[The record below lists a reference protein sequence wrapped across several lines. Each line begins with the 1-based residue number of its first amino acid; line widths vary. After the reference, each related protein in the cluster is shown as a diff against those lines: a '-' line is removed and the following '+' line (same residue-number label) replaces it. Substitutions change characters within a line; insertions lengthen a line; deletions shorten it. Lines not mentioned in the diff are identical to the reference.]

1 MFSGRITLGIGCD
14 ILISLIISAIIIT
27 VLSNLAYWV
36 LTILPILHF
45 FHDMVILQVIF
56 TCFITYMIMREFVE
70 DGSSKTGPERLHNG
84 NTFSNR
90 GHQLL
95 STHKEGSDRIVRTYA
110 APDGQIVTTITDTT
124 HTKGNGGSVFFATVL
139 VLGIYAYM
147 KIVVM

>member
-1 MFSGRITLGIGCD
+1 MFSGRIALRIGCD

-56 TCFITYMIMREFVE
+56 TCFITYVIMREFVE
-70 DGSSKTGPERLHNG
+70 EGSSKTGLEHLHNG
-84 NTFSNR
+84 NTFYNR

-95 STHKEGSDRIVRTYA
+95 DTHKEGANRIIRTYA
-110 APDGQIVTTITDTT
+110 APDGQIVTTISDTT
-124 HTKGNGGSVFFATVL
+124 QAGNNGCSVFVATVL

-147 KIVVM
+147 KLA